1 MNLIAEIIIPKDN
14 ADEEVLISELH
25 YQNNDKVSEFTAV
38 IDVETSKTSI
48 ELEAPSD
55 GYIEYLVQQGDTAV
69 IGQVVAKIY
78 DEEVLEPLKLKP
90 DADSESS
97 SKSDKT
103 NSKVI
108 TKDAQILIDKHNI
121 DVSLIKS
128 NFVKKEDVELY
139 MSSQGEP
146 DVSVT
151 EAKTENDNSKKISRL
166 KSLEIKALSSV
177 QSAGLVS
184 TLFINIDVNE
194 KPEDLQQPISFL
206 PIIAFECA
214 MALESF
220 PILNAYFFDD
230 KIIAYESVNIGIA
243 LDVND
248 GLKVFTMK
256 NTNKKSIDEVEALI
270 NEGLYKYLRKDLT
283 PSDLLNSTFTIS
295 DLSQYGVERF
305 IPLVNNKQAAIL
317 GVSSLDL
324 KLNRFNLS
332 LAFDHRVTEGRVA
345 SEFLALLKERIELS
359 IESNYRG
366 R

>member
-1 MNLIAEIIIPKDN
+1 MNLLAEIIIPKDN

-25 YQNNDKVSEFTAV
+25 YHNNDKVVESTAV

-78 DEEVLEPLKLKP
+78 DEEVLEPQKLELEV
-90 DADSESS
+90 DSENS
-97 SKSDKT
+97 SKSDKR

-108 TKDAQILIDKHNI
+108 TKDAQILIDEHSI

-139 MSSQGEP
+139 ISKLDQPNEV
-146 DVSVT
+146 DT
-151 EAKTENDNSKKISRL
+151 ETEIENDNINKISRL

-184 TLFINIDVNE
+184 TLFINIDVNKRSE
-194 KPEDLQQPISFL
+194 DIHKPFSFL

-220 PILNAYFFDD
+220 PILNAYFYDE
-230 KIIAYESVNIGIA
+230 KIITYDSVNIGIA

-248 GLKVFTMK
+248 GLKVYTMK

-283 PSDLLNSTFTIS
+283 PSDLSNSTFTIS

-359 IESNYRG
+359 I
-366 R
+366 

>member
-25 YQNNDKVSEFTAV
+25 YQNNDKVGEFTAV

-48 ELEAPSD
+48 ELEAPSA
-55 GYIEYLVQQGDTAV
+55 GYIEYLVKQGDTAV

-78 DEEVLEPLKLKP
+78 DEEVLESLKLEP
-90 DADSESS
+90 DADSENS
-97 SKSDKT
+97 SKSDNI
-103 NSKVI
+103 NSKVV
-108 TKDAQILIDKHNI
+108 TKDAQILIDEHSI

-139 MSSQGEP
+139 ISKLDQPNVGEA
-146 DVSVT
+146 DT
-151 EAKTENDNSKKISRL
+151 DNVNKISRL

-184 TLFINIDVNE
+184 TLFINIDVD
-194 KPEDLQQPISFL
+194 KRSEDLQKPFSFL

-214 MALESF
+214 IALESF
-220 PILNAYFFDD
+220 PILNAYFDD
-230 KIIAYESVNIGIA
+230 EKIINYDSVNIGIA

-248 GLKVFTMK
+248 GLKVFTLQ

-283 PSDLLNSTFTIS
+283 PSDLSNSTFTIS

-324 KLNRFNLS
+324 KLKRFNLS

-359 IESNYRG
+359 I
-366 R
+366 